1 MLFRL
6 KTPWKWYF
14 GRGARVFEA
23 MADTLERVSG
33 FGTAS
38 YGMGPVG
45 GSSNCVGVGRAGV
58 VSMDC
63 DKVLDAGGRDV
74 L

>member
-1 MLFRL
+1 
-6 KTPWKWYF
+6 
-14 GRGARVFEA
+14 